1 MPTPKLRRVF
11 PPAQPPAYL
20 QSAMTPR
27 KSLFWANLPL
37 SLRRSRFYAPSVPQL
52 LCFDEFV
59 KTGGEGGTSSN
70 SPSLGHPVYNDAGV
84 VKANFSLDVQRPTS
98 SPQKAFVFARHVGG
112 SCSLME
118 ILFYVSTRNPAVD
131 HHWRHQPSI
140 RQLLP
145 DSRLRSPDSPSG
157 GGLPTQATGPATASH
172 RMTRACPHVRPAPHT
187 STPGGASN
195 TTAPPAAPPPSP
207 WPRFYCPCLPTNVC
221 RPASARHLASP
232 PTARLPPAKTAS
244 DSTLAC

>member
-1 MPTPKLRRVF
+1 MLISPPSTASRRPRPLHPSSSRL
-11 PPAQPPAYL
+11 PPE
-20 QSAMTPR
+20 
-27 KSLFWANLPL
+27 
-37 SLRRSRFYAPSVPQL
+37 
-52 LCFDEFV
+52 C
-59 KTGGEGGTSSN
+59 
-70 SPSLGHPVYNDAGV
+70 HPVYNDAGV

-195 TTAPPAAPPPSP
+195 TTAPPAAAPPSP
-207 WPRFYCPCLPTNVC
+207 WPRLYCPCVPTNVC